1 MVDVRGTEA
10 IYTQRKKWL
19 IEIRSTEFKGFPFP
33 YELRLAKILDGSI
46 RRRNLRNRELLEI
59 GRAVSANVKQLL
71 NPETRNSRPWYS
83 GLEFEVEDDVRVAIL
98 FPWKKDYDPE
108 TNKDRLIRV
117 YSDRGLLT
125 TIVGK
130 LLVDMADQV
139 YLKFPLINERVL
151 H

>member
-1 MVDVRGTEA
+1 M
-10 IYTQRKKWL
+10 
-19 IEIRSTEFKGFPFP
+19 
-33 YELRLAKILDGSI
+33 
-46 RRRNLRNRELLEI
+46 RE
-59 GRAVSANVKQLL
+59 
-71 NPETRNSRPWYS
+71 
-83 GLEFEVEDDVRVAIL
+83 AIL
-98 FPWKKDYDPE
+98 FSWRKDYDHE